1 VLAHVVQMP
10 DAAVVSRVFDVV
22 GSRMS
27 ALNMLLHLN
36 NDDMYSELLR
46 MENATKFRVEQM
58 LEYFRVRP
66 SNLNVTQH

>member
-1 VLAHVVQMP
+1 MP